1 MNLNKNAYA
10 CALCQDSFLDPNL
23 LVEHVQ
29 TKHDLSPSKE
39 ENVKQEEENVIIKD
53 TTLHEKST
61 NIIHASD
68 ENISKGI

>member
-29 TKHDLSPSKE
+29 TKHDSHLAGRTDLPLR
-39 ENVKQEEENVIIKD
+39 N
-53 TTLHEKST
+53 
-61 NIIHASD
+61 
-68 ENISKGI
+68 